1 MSWKFPNDTLKDKHI
16 ITNESLNDGFMPAAS
31 EAQGKLNEHN
41 LAQGIVAG
49 SAFGGGG
56 DLFVPDT
63 HVASSSFGLEFI
75 NTRGANQTAAEGGT
89 GATRG
94 AWIVIDDVPGHN
106 NSSDK
111 PALDG
116 GISVDILPSWN
127 VLGNKEPPFQ
137 RPVGENQA
145 RPMQVTFF
153 AEESMSVWIM
163 ASMQV
168 QDQFALG
175 QMFCLRVNGVII
187 AESISGSADL
197 VNDKIDVQGYTT
209 SLPAAEVL
217 RMSPAAG
224 CVGDELGYPACV
236 ECVID
241 IPPGDTKVEVLAMN
255 AISAK
260 GQPLTSAAPSTRVC
274 VGSREI
280 IILKMMR

>member
-1 MSWKFPNDTLKDKHI
+1 MSWKFPNDTLKDKHL

-31 EAQGKLNEHN
+31 ESQGKLNEHN

-49 SAFGGGG
+49 TAFGGGG
-56 DLFVPDT
+56 DLFIPDT
-63 HVASSSFGLEFI
+63 YVSASTFGLEYI
-75 NTRGANQTAAEGGT
+75 NTRGINQTAPEGGT

-94 AWIVIDDVPGHN
+94 AWTVIDDVSGHN

-137 RPVGENQA
+137 RPAGENQP

-168 QDQFALG
+168 QDEGGLG
-175 QMFCLRVNGVII
+175 QMFCLRVNGVIVS
-187 AESISGSADL
+187 ESISGSADL
-197 VNDKIDVQGYTT
+197 VNDKIDVQSFATDRP
-209 SLPAAEVL
+209 LAEIL
-217 RMSPAAG
+217 KMSPAAG
-224 CVGDELGYPACV
+224 CFGNELGYPACV

-241 IPPGDTKVEVLAMN
+241 IPPGDTKIEVLALN
-255 AISAK
+255 AVSAK
-260 GQPLTSAAPSTRVC
+260 GQPLSGFAPSTRTC